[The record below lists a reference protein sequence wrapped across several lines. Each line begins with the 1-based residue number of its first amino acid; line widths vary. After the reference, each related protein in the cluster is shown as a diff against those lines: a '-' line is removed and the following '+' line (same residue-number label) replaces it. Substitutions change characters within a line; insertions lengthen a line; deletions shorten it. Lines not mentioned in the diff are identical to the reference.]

1 MATCIRYYSN
11 KQTTFFCV
19 CVWGGGHFWVS
30 SLETSRVRIS
40 KSIRTFF
47 KLMIVECVSTGG
59 KQQKLQYHTYDKIQQ
74 QVCKDLCCKNKSS
87 IFFTL
92 FLLQSDYHYQYFLY
106 QCILSFFTKYSTL
119 QLITDYH
126 TTYFHCIRD
135 YHTPKY
141 SITCNTNFKYG

>member
-59 KQQKLQYHTYDKIQQ
+59 NNYNITPITKYNSKFVKICA
-74 QVCKDLCCKNKSS
+74 VKKNPQFSLPYFYCS
-87 IFFTL
+87 R
-92 FLLQSDYHYQYFLY
+92 YFLY